1 MTILITGVVRLGAR
15 QNRINLSQTKYVFIS
30 VTALVTI
37 VLCISSA
44 VMARTSGI
52 YASIEPWIYGCES
65 VDLFFPLVASAPYAW
80 VIYSERKNGFLDYV
94 STRTNADRYIRGKMI
109 SNMLSAFVSVFIIYF
124 FSLVFTLYL
133 MNAHI
138 ESGGSRLPLYLFGQ
152 VQLQK
157 PLLFGFIWC
166 IYKGA
171 IGAMLCLLG
180 QIISRHSMNLFVITI
195 TPLVYTFVENFVTA
209 SLGVE
214 RFSLTTSFVLNRLTP
229 QVMTVKN
236 MSIGIFVL
244 CIVIFLSSFFMK
256 RKGKIANV
264 TA

>member
-1 MTILITGVVRLGAR
+1 MGTR
-15 QNRINLSQTKYVFIS
+15 QNRINFSQTKYVFIS
-30 VTALVTI
+30 VTAVATI

-44 VMARTSGI
+44 VMAKTSGI
-52 YASIEPWIYGCES
+52 YASIEPWIYGCDP
-65 VDLFFPLVASAPYAW
+65 VDLFFPLFASAPYAW

-94 STRTNADRYIRGKMI
+94 STRTNADIYIRGKMI

-133 MNAHI
+133 MNVQISTADV
-138 ESGGSRLPLYLFGQ
+138 SRLPRYLFGQ

-157 PLLFGFIWC
+157 PLLFGFFWC

-180 QIISRHSMNLFVITI
+180 QIVSRHLTNLFVITI

-214 RFSLTTSFVLNRLTP
+214 EYSLTTSFVLNRLTP

-236 MSIGIFVL
+236 MSIGIVVLFV
-244 CIVIFLSSFFMK
+244 VIFMSSFFMK
-256 RKGKIANV
+256 RKGMIANV